1 MLLPRRRR
9 RMKMARIKNMKT
21 IDLKIAENEENLRKL
36 ALICFFFNLSKST
49 IIVFFVVNVSVSL
62 SFIILMHISLPS
74 EIALRTLS
82 SCDSSKLV

>member
-36 ALICFFFNLSKST
+36 ALICFFNLSKST

-74 EIALRTLS
+74 EIALRMLS